1 MKTDRHK
8 ANPITFRPSPEG
20 NRARL
25 LAYAKRTSQPVG
37 RILND
42 ALTAYLD
49 TAEKSTANGTNRP
62 TEG

>member
-8 ANPITFRPSPEG
+8 ANPITFRPSPEA

-25 LAYAKRTSQPVG
+25 LAYAERTSQPVG

-49 TAEKSTANGTNRP
+49 TAEKSTASGTKRKD
-62 TEG
+62 